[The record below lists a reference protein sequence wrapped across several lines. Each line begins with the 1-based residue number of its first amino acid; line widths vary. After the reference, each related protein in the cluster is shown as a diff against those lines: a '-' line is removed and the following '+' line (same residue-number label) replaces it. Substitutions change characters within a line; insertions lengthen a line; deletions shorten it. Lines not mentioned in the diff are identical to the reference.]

1 MPTVLRPHF
10 DRRLCRVP
18 EVEKTEEHNRRYHE
32 KIAVLIQRPGFP
44 DITIERS
51 EECNNHYPCPSTRCQ
66 VTTNVRQNVSKHIA
80 VCRFVRAD
88 DTARLHSL
96 PQQLGRQQRARQAP
110 YPAANTSS
118 SASSVHRA
126 PMNPFLQ
133 PHIDMDGSNEEQVQ
147 GMVWFQNTVMALLG
161 YSQMGSERLYQIED
175 NIDSL
180 KADLSILFKQLTDNN
195 KELSAKQNKIL
206 DNAVKLMNKTEGLL
220 DRIEKFTSERHGWQ
234 TGSQEGSSMPG
245 SSVNGRFGLGIN
257 PRRYILHL
265 DDHDQVFSA
274 SESPEPI
281 LNAR

>member
-1 MPTVLRPHF
+1 
-10 DRRLCRVP
+10 
-18 EVEKTEEHNRRYHE
+18 
-32 KIAVLIQRPGFP
+32 
-44 DITIERS
+44 
-51 EECNNHYPCPSTRCQ
+51 
-66 VTTNVRQNVSKHIA
+66 
-80 VCRFVRAD
+80 
-88 DTARLHSL
+88 
-96 PQQLGRQQRARQAP
+96 
-110 YPAANTSS
+110 
-118 SASSVHRA
+118 
-126 PMNPFLQ
+126 
-133 PHIDMDGSNEEQVQ
+133 MDGSNEEQVQ

-175 NIDSL
+175 NIDGL

-234 TGSQEGSSMPG
+234 TDSQEGSSMPG

-274 SESPEPI
+274 SESPEYENSAERNMAQAQVI
-281 LNAR
+281 ARQNEEFSHGLDEGEENEMKKVKVKIDLTQDMEDAAEEEGNCIRRRM